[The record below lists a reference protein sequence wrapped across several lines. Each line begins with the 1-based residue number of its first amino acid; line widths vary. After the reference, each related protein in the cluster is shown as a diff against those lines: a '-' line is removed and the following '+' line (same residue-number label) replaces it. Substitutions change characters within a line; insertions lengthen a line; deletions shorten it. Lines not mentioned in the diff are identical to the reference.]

1 MSRYKLTGS
10 EIEIIVEE
18 KGAELVSIREISTDR
33 EYMWNADPAFWG
45 KTSPILF
52 PVVGGLKNGQY
63 QYQGKTFTMNM
74 HGFARGMKFNL
85 MMQSTSELW
94 FELTSDAET

>member
-63 QYQGKTFTMNM
+63 QYGRLLSKKISQK
-74 HGFARGMKFNL
+74 AL
-85 MMQSTSELW
+85 Q
-94 FELTSDAET
+94 